1 LERNKKVVIET
12 NDRLSL
18 LFIIPSLG
26 GGGAER
32 VITTLLRHL
41 NPKIFSLV
49 IAVVDLKGSVYK
61 DDIPDTVEVIDLKC
75 HRVRYALPKII
86 ALIIRRKPDI
96 VFTTLGHLNIALA
109 LIRPFLPNKTTYI
122 ARETIIAS
130 YGILKYGN
138 PKLWNIL
145 YRKMYSKFD
154 CIVCQ
159 SIGMQTDLIE
169 NFGISKNKTKV
180 INNPVDVERVKKLAS
195 KCFEQ
200 QYSFDHKCTF
210 VSVGRLVPQ
219 KGFDILIKA
228 IALVNSPK
236 IEVFLLGEGPLR
248 EELELLAL
256 SEGVSKQINFV
267 GFQENPYQWIAKAD
281 AFILSSRFEGFPN
294 VVLEALA
301 CGTPIISTPEPGGVK
316 EILTDID
323 RCIIADAIDA
333 ESLSRAILLWL
344 DGQRNKISFEYVEK
358 YSIKNILSQYE
369 ALLLNNG
376 SLTNS

>member
-1 LERNKKVVIET
+1 MVSALKNKIPKKINKTRKV
-12 NDRLSL
+12 
-18 LFIIPSLG
+18 LFIVPNLR

-41 NPKIFSLV
+41 NTKLFHLV
-49 IAVVDLKGSVYK
+49 IAVVDMKESVYRE
-61 DDIPDTVEVIDLKC
+61 DIPDYVEVIDLKC
-75 HRVRYALPKII
+75 NRVRYALPKII
-86 ALIIRRKPDI
+86 ALIIRRKPNI
-96 VFTTLGHLNIALA
+96 VFSTLGHLNVALA
-109 LIRPFLPNKTTYI
+109 LIRPFLSNKITYI
-122 ARETIIAS
+122 ARETIIVS

-138 PKLWNIL
+138 PKLWSIL
-145 YRKMYSKFD
+145 YRKIYSNFD

-169 NFGISKNKTKV
+169 NFGISETKTKV

-195 KCFEQ
+195 QDFEQ
-200 QYSFDHKCTF
+200 QYSFNHKCTF

-228 IALVNSPK
+228 IALVKNPK

-333 ESLSRAILLWL
+333 ESLSRAILFWL
-344 DGQRNKISFEYVEK
+344 EGQRKKISLDYK

-369 ALLLNNG
+369 SLLLNND